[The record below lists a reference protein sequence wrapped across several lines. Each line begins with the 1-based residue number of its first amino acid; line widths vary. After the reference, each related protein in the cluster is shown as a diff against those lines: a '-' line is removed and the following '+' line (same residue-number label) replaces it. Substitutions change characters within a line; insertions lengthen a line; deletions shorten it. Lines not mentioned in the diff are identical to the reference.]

1 MFFRFIIVIAIWALI
16 DLYVYQAIKT
26 VSTGLGNPWF
36 YIIRWGYWIIDI
48 FIAAAILYLIN
59 SRRMP
64 TIATKGA
71 SYLFGIMIISLV
83 PKLLIL
89 PFLLFEDIY
98 RVFNAIIHWVINV
111 LGVQHTADKP
121 FMVERRKL
129 ISRIALVVGAVPF
142 LGLLQGMVKGK
153 YKYQVHR
160 VTIAFKD
167 LPEAFNNF
175 TITQVSDIH
184 SGSLDDAREVLRGVE
199 LANAQ
204 NSDIFFFT
212 GDLVNSIADE
222 MLPWMET
229 FAKFHAP
236 YGKFSILGNHDY
248 GDYVHWESKEAKI
261 KNLDRLKEIH
271 KEIGFKLL
279 LNENAII
286 EKDCQKISLIGVENW
301 GKRGFTKYGK
311 LNKALNGV
319 DNKDFKILLSHDPS
333 HWDAEIINN
342 EKHIQLTLSGHTH
355 GMQFGVEVPGFKW
368 SPVQYLYPEWAGLY
382 EKQGKY
388 IYVNRGFGFIGYP
401 GRVGI
406 YPEITVIKLVKA

>member
-1 MFFRFIIVIAIWALI
+1 
-16 DLYVYQAIKT
+16 
-26 VSTGLGNPWF
+26 
-36 YIIRWGYWIIDI
+36 
-48 FIAAAILYLIN
+48 
-59 SRRMP
+59 
-64 TIATKGA
+64 
-71 SYLFGIMIISLV
+71 
-83 PKLLIL
+83 
-89 PFLLFEDIY
+89 
-98 RVFNAIIHWVINV
+98 
-111 LGVQHTADKP
+111 
-121 FMVERRKL
+121 
-129 ISRIALVVGAVPF
+129 
-142 LGLLQGMVKGK
+142 MVKGK

-160 VTIAFKD
+160 VTIAFKN